1 MPSLTGA
8 GAMDIIDEFGSVD
21 MDELYVVEANDAYG
35 ADGETDSAPNATQ
48 CDHRAL
54 AVDGIRSCFW
64 SVSCTLAAMPGTMF
78 CFPHG
83 RIVRDHAAL
92 IGETLTPALTLKRET
107 QLQGRGLSSSV
118 LIRQPVVNW
127 KPVSTP
133 WQQTQLETFRDI
145 IRSDL
150 VLWTVDTE
158 YINLSQASVCPL
170 TITIRDY
177 RTVKS
182 ILLTTINYNNITLDK
197 LLNRIKQ
204 HYFAYRFSSTVLGVR
219 SVSL

>member
-83 RIVRDHAAL
+83 RIVRDHAAIAGERAQF
-92 IGETLTPALTLKRET
+92 IGTHTAACGELEAGIDSMATDTARNIPRHHSFRPRAMDGRHRVHQPASG
-107 QLQGRGLSSSV
+107 QCMSSDHHHSGL
-118 LIRQPVVNW
+118 
-127 KPVSTP
+127 
-133 WQQTQLETFRDI
+133 
-145 IRSDL
+145 
-150 VLWTVDTE
+150 
-158 YINLSQASVCPL
+158 
-170 TITIRDY
+170 
-177 RTVKS
+177 
-182 ILLTTINYNNITLDK
+182 
-197 LLNRIKQ
+197 
-204 HYFAYRFSSTVLGVR
+204 
-219 SVSL
+219 